1 MGKLIKYSIKWK
13 LCEAKKKGN
22 TREINY
28 YTSKLQEVAIYMQR
42 LQTEREQKAKFKKKK
57 SKEAIV
63 KVNTFI
69 DPKILAKERQQYL
82 IENITRA
89 EVYFKLLL
97 TKLNIKYTFQYI
109 KFVSAYQ
116 FYILDFYL
124 PKYNICIELDGKHHY
139 EDIKQY
145 NHDVERDSSLK
156 GLGIKTLRFPNK
168 VAMSML
174 KEDLLK
180 SIESL

>member
-1 MGKLIKYSIKWK
+1 MGKLIKYSVKWK

-28 YTSKLQEVAIYMQR
+28 YTAKLKEVAIYMQGV
-42 LQTEREQKAKFKKKK
+42 QAEKDEHAKLKKKK
-57 SKEAIV
+57 SK
-63 KVNTFI
+63 KVITKSKSFV
-69 DPKILAKERQQYL
+69 DPNQLAKERREQL
-82 IENITRA
+82 IKNITRS

-97 TKLNIKYTFQYI
+97 TKLNIEYTFQYI
-109 KFVSAYQ
+109 KFVSDYQ

-145 NHDVERDSSLK
+145 NHDLTRDISLK
-156 GLGIKTLRFPNK
+156 DLSIKTLRFPNK
-168 VAMSML
+168 VALTML

-180 SIESL
+180 SIESV

>member
-1 MGKLIKYSIKWK
+1 
-13 LCEAKKKGN
+13 
-22 TREINY
+22 
-28 YTSKLQEVAIYMQR
+28 MQG

-109 KFVSAYQ
+109 KFVSTYQ

-124 PKYNICIELDGKHHY
+124 PEYQICLELDGSHHY
-139 EDIKQY
+139 EDPKQFI
-145 NHDVERDSSLK
+145 HDQDRDLI
-156 GLGIKTLRFPNK
+156 LAQFNIKTLRFPNK
-168 VAMSML
+168 IAMTMK

-180 SIESL
+180 SIGSLSI